1 MDKITVMKADIKN
14 VLALLKACIVS
25 TPLVVK
31 VNNAI
36 HVNIGQG
43 EGDTRWKGWAWKL
56 LLSKLE
62 LLIVKY
68 LRKKNM

>member
-43 EGDTRWKGWAWKL
+43 EGDTR
-56 LLSKLE
+56 
-62 LLIVKY
+62 
-68 LRKKNM
+68 